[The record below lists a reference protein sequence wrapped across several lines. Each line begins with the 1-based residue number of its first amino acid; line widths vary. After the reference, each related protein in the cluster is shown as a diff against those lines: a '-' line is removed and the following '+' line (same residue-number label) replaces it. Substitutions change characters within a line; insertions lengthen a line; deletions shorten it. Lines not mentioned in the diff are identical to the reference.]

1 MGDISNETVVNSTD
15 STNAVQTANAVN
27 EANISDAANAADT
40 ANAANTSNSTN
51 TSQTSESDVL
61 LQEIRNANKKTLFW
75 QRISACSVFGVFL
88 VFVIVVLILVPK
100 VSNTLS
106 NVDSVAKKAEATL
119 EEADTMMAD
128 ISGATDSLNGLVND
142 NAETLTK
149 AVNDLAGIDFD
160 GLNTAIQDL
169 QDAVG
174 PMASF
179 FNRFR

>member
-1 MGDISNETVVNSTD
+1 MSENNSTE
-15 STNAVQTANAVN
+15 TIVNAVDKANTANV
-27 EANISDAANAADT
+27 
-40 ANAANTSNSTN
+40 
-51 TSQTSESDVL
+51 SESDAL

-75 QRISACSVFGVFL
+75 QRISACSVLGVFL

-100 VSNTLS
+100 VTKTLS
-106 NVDSVAKKAEATL
+106 NVDMVAQKAEETL
-119 EEADTMMAD
+119 NDAGSTIAD
-128 ISGATDSLNGLVND
+128 ISEAMDSLNGLVDD

-149 AVNDLAGIDFD
+149 AVKDLAGIDFD